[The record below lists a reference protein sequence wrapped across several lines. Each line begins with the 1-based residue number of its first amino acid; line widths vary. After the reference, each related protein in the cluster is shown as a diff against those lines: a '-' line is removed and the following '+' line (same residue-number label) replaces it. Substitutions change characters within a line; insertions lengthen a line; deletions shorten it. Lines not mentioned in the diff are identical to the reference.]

1 MAVISYERQ
10 VPEANATTAK
20 IVDVQL
26 EWATTGL
33 VVNPG
38 DEKTP
43 WDVDGPTPDRRG
55 APGAYTWHMVCTYQ
69 DSLDAAQV
77 AFVKAPIDALA
88 IP

>member
-1 MAVISYERQ
+1 MAILTYQRE

-26 EWATTGL
+26 AWDEAGL

-38 DEKTP
+38 DAKTP
-43 WDVDGPTPDRRG
+43 WDVDGPTPERRG
-55 APGAYTWHMVCTYQ
+55 SEGAYTYHLVCTYQ

-77 AFVKAPIDALA
+77 ALVKAPIDALA